1 MHVCAKLPQ
10 SCLTLWDSMD
20 CNPPSCPIHGIL
32 QARVLEWVAMSSSS
46 GSSQAR
52 DQTHISCIVPYTAGG
67 FFTTEPL
74 RKPNDINCNSLILM
88 VARELNFFKKQCK
101 NRAQCLAQGVN
112 KKGDFIFCSHLHT
125 FPTIKSNPRHKILSL
140 CRNPSWV
147 PRTMPWKKAYGSL
160 QEIFWAADGMGAV
173 SHPTKL
179 FHLVL
184 LGWGG
189 VVLMCYHIQ
198 VCG

>member
-74 RKPNDINCNSLILM
+74 RKPNDINGNSLILM

-101 NRAQCLAQGVN
+101 NWAQCLAQGVN

-125 FPTIKSNPRHKILSL
+125 FPTLKSNPRHKILSL
-140 CRNPSWV
+140 CRNLSWV
-147 PRTMPWKKAYGSL
+147 PRTMPWKKSYGSL

-184 LGWGG
+184 LGGG
-189 VVLMCYHIQ
+189 RG
-198 VCG
+198 CG